1 MANPSARFDIVG
13 NSRTASAF
21 AKTRSQMNGMRRDMG
36 RMTRG
41 VRDNRRVIQQAGMQM
56 SDFAVQVGGGQDA
69 LLAFTQQVPQ
79 FVQGFGALGGVLAAF
94 ITIAGT
100 LALIM
105 VRTGKSLADIT
116 PIAGVMEKELLAVVE
131 AFRWMKETIIDA
143 INVAVNNL
151 DRLLGALTAITVFLV
166 AKWVVAW
173 IAATGVVNGMVA
185 ALLFLRRA
193 LILSGLGAL
202 LVLIGAIGW
211 QMVKLV
217 EATGG
222 WGAALKALGSLAG
235 KVWQGISDTA
245 LAMRKRL
252 TAAWLEIEAAFM
264 GMIAAMANAWASF
277 VETVADAV
285 NLFDIF
291 RGGAGDVMD
300 PSGVRAWA
308 DSFEA
313 GVAQTRRTIKGLQQ
327 DADSLIENAWKP
339 MHKELQTLLDM
350 MNAVDADGKKID
362 VRDWFG
368 GGEEADG
375 GGGGGGK
382 TKSKDAIDEM
392 TKSIQ
397 KLSDTIRDDLKSSM
411 LDIIKRTKSVA
422 DAFKDM
428 ALRILEQLF
437 DILVMQQLVGSFNVS
452 TGSGSGIVGAIMG
465 GLGKLL
471 SFNGGG
477 RTPSGPRSG
486 GLDGKGGFLAMLH
499 PNETVIDHKNGGSG
513 GSGGA
518 GVVIQQSFDFSG
530 AQGGVRQEVM
540 SMMPMII
547 EATKGAVVDG
557 RRRGG
562 SFAEAFK

>member
-21 AKTRSQMNGMRRDMG
+21 ATTRSQMNGMRQDMG

-116 PIAGVMEKELLAVVE
+116 PIAGVMEQELLAVVE
-131 AFRWMKETIIDA
+131 AFRWLKETVIDV
-143 INVAVNNL
+143 INVMVNNL

-166 AKWVVAW
+166 TKWVVGW
-173 IAATGVVNGMVA
+173 VAATGVVGAMTG
-185 ALLFLRRA
+185 ALVLLRKA
-193 LILSGLGAL
+193 LILSGIGVL
-202 LVLIGAIGW
+202 LALIGAIGW
-211 QMVKLV
+211 QMTKLV

-235 KVWQGISDTA
+235 KVWQGISDTG

-252 TAAWLEIEAAFM
+252 SATWLSIESAFM
-264 GMIAAMANAWASF
+264 SMIAAMAGAWASF
-277 VETVADAV
+277 VETIADAV
-285 NLFDIF
+285 NLFDVF
-291 RGGAGDVMD
+291 RGGAGNVMD

-308 DSFEA
+308 DSFDQS
-313 GVAQTRRTIKGLQQ
+313 VAKTRRTIQGLTQ
-327 DADSLIENAWKP
+327 DANSLIENAWTP
-339 MHKELQTLLDM
+339 MRKELQTLLDM

-368 GGEEADG
+368 GGGDDADG
-375 GGGGGGK
+375 GGKK

-397 KLSDTIRDDLKSSM
+397 KLADTIRDDLKSGM
-411 LDIIKRTKSVA
+411 MDIIKRTKSVA
-422 DAFKDM
+422 EAFKDM
-428 ALRILEQLF
+428 AASVLEQLF

-452 TGSGSGIVGAIMG
+452 TGGGSGIVGAIMG
-465 GLGKLL
+465 GLSKIL
-471 SFNGGG
+471 SFDGGG

-486 GLDGKGGFLAMLH
+486 GLDGKGGFMAMLH
-499 PNETVIDHKNGGSG
+499 PNETVIDHTKSGSG
-513 GSGGA
+513 GGA
-518 GVVIQQSFDFSG
+518 GTVIQQSFDFSN
-530 AQGGVRQEVM
+530 AQAGVRQEVL
-540 SMMPMII
+540 SMMPMIVQ
-547 EATKGAVVDG
+547 ATKGAVADS

-562 SFAEAFK
+562 SFAEAFA

>member
-13 NSRTASAF
+13 NSRTSSAF
-21 AKTRSQMNGMRRDMG
+21 AKTRSQMAGMRRDMG